1 MHRRRVF
8 TASEALAMLLDDESD
23 DDWLFGQG
31 EGQRQDEQTD
41 DRERIEIGTSAR
53 LTGGDQREESSSDDE
68 GHFLELD
75 VETGPLAHA
84 FLDLQLE
91 DDSNG
96 HSSQE
101 EGDQCTTLEVF
112 RCGYNRDCFKLF
124 PKEAVEANRLM
135 VLDLE
140 KSQKEN

>member
-1 MHRRRVF
+1 MK
-8 TASEALAMLLDDESD
+8 AMTTGFLDKERDKDKRS
-23 DDWLFGQG
+23 
-31 EGQRQDEQTD
+31 
-41 DRERIEIGTSAR
+41 REVTGSRSKLAR

-84 FLDLQLE
+84 YLDFQLE

-101 EGDQCTTLEVF
+101 EGDQCTTLDVS
-112 RCGYNRDCFKLF
+112 RCGCNRDCFKLF
-124 PKEAVEANRLM
+124 PKEAVEANRFM

-140 KSQKEN
+140 KSQKEMLVLGILTVRPCES